1 MSIAHTLR
9 DITGLLEPSERI
21 RAARLVGLLAVLAA
35 VEVAGVASIAPLL
48 LILGDPQIITTNKII
63 NKLFVDLGF
72 SSYNSF
78 IIFFAIGTL
87 VFICLISVFRAVLH
101 YVKFLYANEHRHRI
115 ATRLLNASLDRDYRY
130 FLDKNVAELTKTI
143 LVEVDELVE
152 NAVVPALVLVA
163 QGLMA
168 LAVVLFLLAIDPLLA
183 LLLTASAGGM
193 FALIYVFT
201 REVLGRIGRERL
213 KANGERFK
221 ASTDVLGGIKELKV
235 LGREGTFLAAYS
247 RPSKRYC
254 AYRTLSG
261 VLAETPKY
269 VIEAVGFASILLISI
284 YLVVQQ
290 EHLASALPVIGLY
303 AFAGFR
309 LLPAFHKVYSS
320 VALLRFAAPAVGA
333 IAEELRQAPGGG
345 GRHGIGTRGEER
357 LCLRRS
363 IELEHVSFRYDG
375 ARPAAICDLS
385 LTIAAGSVTGI
396 VGPSGVGKSTLVD
409 LLLGLLRP
417 DEGRILIDGTP
428 LTEANVRAWQNNIG
442 YVPQHIFLADDTVA
456 RNIAFGIEAEAIDR
470 QAVERAARLAQIHD
484 FIVQLPDGYAT
495 CVGERGVRLSGGQ
508 RQRLGIARALYHEP
522 DIVIFDEATNALDHE
537 TEANLLAAVE
547 GLAGQKTIIM
557 ITHRL
562 ATLHKRARI
571 VELHRGRLRKADT
584 VPVEHAEAVL
594 AVREAPQAAAVGA
607 VHSVAPGR

>member
-1 MSIAHTLR
+1 MLNKTLR
-9 DITGLLEPSERI
+9 ALIAILTPSDLVRGGLLI
-21 RAARLVGLLAVLAA
+21 ILLAATAAVEAAGVASVAPFLAVLANPDVVHSNA
-35 VEVAGVASIAPLL
+35 YLRAAYDE
-48 LILGDPQIITTNKII
+48 LG
-63 NKLFVDLGF
+63 FVD
-72 SSYNSF
+72 SWSF
-78 IIFFAIGTL
+78 LLALAIFTL
-87 VFICLISVFRAVLH
+87 VIVLLVSALRAVVLYVELKFINTRRHQIGVELVSH
-101 YVKFLYANEHRHRI
+101 YLSQPYRFF
-115 ATRLLNASLDRDYRY
+115 LDR
-130 FLDKNVAELTKTI
+130 NTSEMSKT
-143 LVEVDELVE
+143 VVSEVDEVIRCGV
-152 NAVVPALVLVA
+152 APALALAASLSLVA
-163 QGLMA
+163 AIFA
-168 LAVVLFLLAIDPLLA
+168 LLLAIDPIVTLSVLSAVAA
-183 LLLTASAGGM
+183 LYSVV
-193 FALIYVFT
+193 YVSVSGF
-201 REVLGRIGRERL
+201 LGRSGEGRLQANRERYQ
-213 KANGERFK
+213 AMSE
-221 ASTDVLGGIKELKV
+221 VLGGIKELKV
-235 LGREGTFLAAYS
+235 LGKSSAYLAAFESPSRRFSLHSAAGEVVSQLPKFLA
-247 RPSKRYC
+247 
-254 AYRTLSG
+254 
-261 VLAETPKY
+261 
-269 VIEAVGFASILLISI
+269 EAVGFAAVCLISVYI
-284 YLVVQQ
+284 LMRSGSIG
-290 EHLASALPVIGLY
+290 SALPVIGLY